1 MRLMVNGN
9 ESDVAA
15 ETFAELLLELG
26 YEDMPVA
33 TALNMSV
40 VRKKDRETVRLKEG
54 DRVEILVPMQGG

>member
-1 MRLMVNGN
+1 VRLIVNGN
-9 ESDVAA
+9 ETEVAA

-33 TALNMSV
+33 TAVNMAA
-40 VRKKDRETVRLKEG
+40 VRKKDRDSVRLKEG

>member
-1 MRLMVNGN
+1 MRLIVNGN
-9 ESDVAA
+9 ETDVAA

-33 TALNMSV
+33 TALNMSAI
-40 VRKKDRETVRLKEG
+40 RKKDRDTIRLKEG

>member
-1 MRLMVNGN
+1 MVNGN

-26 YEDMPVA
+26 YEYMPVA